1 MSCITHASDIVT
13 YCNTSGRSDPG
24 VIKGILLFT
33 ALDPPNWKRTLE
45 AAQRAKSL
53 GIRIAVL
60 ARGEDSV
67 NAENFRKLSSGRML
81 VLGDEDRHL
90 ERIHELN
97 NTGFLC
103 RIMNTAEPVCM
114 MSHASFAGMC
124 DATNHWFITQHVE
137 VTVPNVS

>member
-1 MSCITHASDIVT
+1 MSYITHYSGIAT
-13 YCNTSGRSDPG
+13 YSYSSGRNDPG

-33 ALDPPNWKRTLE
+33 ALDPPNWNRTLE

-81 VLGDEDRHL
+81 VLGDEKQHL
-90 ERIHELN
+90 ERIHELI

-114 MSHASFAGMC
+114 TSHTTFTGTHKPLVQCS
-124 DATNHWFITQHVE
+124 IT
-137 VTVPNVS
+137 